1 MGIGRV
7 EFRPPVTAVPS
18 LAAAFLPVALVAVLA
33 AAGSAAA
40 APQTPGDGN
49 EAAPS
54 IFVLTMGPDHSQ
66 LFREWGHAA
75 LCVDDRCFNYGTTD
89 FSRPAGLTR
98 EVLMGEAYFWVAA
111 SDYEDTVQQYARM
124 DRSIFRQDLDLD
136 EAAREVL
143 LGRVAADLV
152 PGASEYLY
160 NHFSDNCTTRIR
172 DYLDEAGGGA
182 LRQVTELPPVFREP
196 DGGYRLRTHMR
207 RGLTTRPLL
216 NWLSDIGVGR
226 SADRPATAY
235 EVMFLPGALRYGVEQ
250 AFGSAPQQLRQGRD
264 GDLLPPDPGSSAYVP
279 WLAAVSVLLSG
290 AILQTRLEPL
300 SRAARRAAGT
310 ALGVVGAAG
319 LLLFLLS
326 PLPAF
331 STGLL
336 FLGVPAT
343 DFLLATRFARAYSGP
358 RAVFGVLFLI
368 ALGAG
373 LTPQPLGWTVA
384 AGTLLAAAVGWRLSR
399 GRRPADPPAAVPA
412 VAAAGA
418 R

>member
-1 MGIGRV
+1 M
-7 EFRPPVTAVPS
+7 TAVPS
-18 LAAAFLPVALVAVLA
+18 LAAAVLPVALVAVLA

-40 APQTPGDGN
+40 APQTPAGET
-49 EAAPS
+49 EAAPN

-250 AFGSAPQQLRQGRD
+250 AFGAAPQQLRQGRD

-290 AILQTRLEPL
+290 AILQTRREGL
-300 SRAARRAAGT
+300 SRAARAAAGA

-343 DFLLATRFARAYSGP
+343 DFLLATRFARAYSRP

-384 AGTLLAAAVGWRLSR
+384 AGTLLAAAVGWRLSPR
-399 GRRPADPPAAVPA
+399 RRPADPPAAVPA

>member
-1 MGIGRV
+1 MV
-7 EFRPPVTAVPS
+7 AVPS
-18 LAAAFLPVALVAVLA
+18 LAAALSAVALVAGI
-33 AAGSAAA
+33 AAGGRAATAREAPA
-40 APQTPGDGN
+40 ADGDR
-49 EAAPS
+49 APTL
-54 IFVLTMGPDHSQ
+54 FLLTMGPDHSQ

-89 FSRPAGLTR
+89 FSRPVGLTG

-111 SDYEDTVQQYARM
+111 SAYEDTVRQYARM
-124 DRSIFRQDLDLD
+124 ERSIFRQDLDLD
-136 EAAREVL
+136 EGAREIL

-196 DGGYRLRTHMR
+196 GGGYRLRTHMR

-216 NWLSDIGVGR
+216 VWLSDIGVGR
-226 SADRPATAY
+226 SADRPVTAY

-264 GDLLPPDPGSSAYVP
+264 GDLLPADPGSSAYVP
-279 WLAAVSVLLSG
+279 WLVAASALFSG
-290 AILQTRLEPL
+290 AILQTRRPGL
-300 SRAARRAAGT
+300 SRGARAAAG
-310 ALGVVGAAG
+310 AMLGFLGLVGLA
-319 LLLFLLS
+319 LFLLS

-336 FLGVPAT
+336 FLGVPLT
-343 DFLLATRFARAYSGP
+343 DFLLATRFARYYAWP
-358 RAVFGVLFLI
+358 RAAFGALFLV

-373 LTPQPLGWTVA
+373 LTTQPLAWTVA
-384 AGTLLAAAVGWRLSR
+384 AGTLLAAAVGWRLTSR
-399 GRRPADPPAAVPA
+399 RRLAASPAGVPAAA
-412 VAAAGA
+412 
-418 R
+418 